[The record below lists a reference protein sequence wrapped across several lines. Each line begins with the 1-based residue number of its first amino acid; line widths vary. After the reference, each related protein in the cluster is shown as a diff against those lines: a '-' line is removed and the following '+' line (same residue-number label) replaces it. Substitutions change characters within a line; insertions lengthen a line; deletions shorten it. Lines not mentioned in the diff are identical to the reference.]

1 LPVGNGVNDSTRLAW
16 AGVMQAIAVN
26 NVAIAILVFN
36 SSSSA
41 ARCGTYTGD
50 CAGDFPFGSLRT
62 ANTPAKLAGRGVEIR
77 DEYA

>member
-16 AGVMQAIAVN
+16 AGVMQATAVN

-41 ARCGTYTGD
+41 A
-50 CAGDFPFGSLRT
+50 
-62 ANTPAKLAGRGVEIR
+62 
-77 DEYA
+77 